1 MSARA
6 VRFARSLALA
16 SASTVASAVVAG
28 CGGAQTPSPSSAPA
42 SSASGAASRAPSATQ
57 VSNDEAPQSMPSDG
71 PCRCSWDTNAQ
82 AAPRVCK
89 KGEPNYE
96 GTACVPGG
104 GASYYGNK
112 KYPMPVPGPLPP
124 PELRARRGRGKPR
137 SR

>member
-1 MSARA
+1 MTVRA

-16 SASTVASAVVAG
+16 SASSVAAVVSA
-28 CGGAQTPSPSSAPA
+28 CGGGGTPATSPKP
-42 SSASGAASRAPSATQ
+42 APSASASATSTTQ
-57 VSNDEAPQSMPSDG
+57 VTTEESPQNMPSDG

-89 KGEPNYE
+89 RGEPNYE
-96 GTACVPGG
+96 GTACVAGG
-104 GASYYGNK
+104 GPSYYGNK

-124 PELRARRGRGKPR
+124 PELRARRGRAKPR